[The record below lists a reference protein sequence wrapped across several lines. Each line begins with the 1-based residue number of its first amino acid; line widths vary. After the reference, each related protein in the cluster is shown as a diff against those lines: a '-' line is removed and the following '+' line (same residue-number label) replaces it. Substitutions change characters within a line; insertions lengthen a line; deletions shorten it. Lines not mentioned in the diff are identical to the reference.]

1 MEGHSGRHD
10 SGGLGEVCFYHNRI
24 RIVTF
29 FDNNAYPPPHSQH
42 HHHQPRQ
49 ANPTPPTSPTA
60 TASLSKKRAQSPSL
74 TSSPSS
80 PSSSPPPP
88 PKRRVLL
95 PSLPD
100 ETALLLTL
108 KDTQNLPWPRVH
120 TAFAA
125 HGWERKLAV
134 LKGRYKA
141 IKEGG
146 VYWEEDDVDLL
157 FRAVWEVEREFERG
171 RWEAV
176 AEKVRGWGGCG
187 GRVGSAE
194 CERRWKKGGRMEKEG
209 EGEGE
214 KVEEGQGKG
223 REDVMKVGSLL
234 G

>member
-1 MEGHSGRHD
+1 MECHSGRHD
-10 SGGLGEVCFYHNRI
+10 SGGLGEVCFYHTTVYVLSRFSI
-24 RIVTF
+24 TMLIL
-29 FDNNAYPPPHSQH
+29 PPHPQ

-60 TASLSKKRAQSPSL
+60 TANLSKKRAQLPSL
-74 TSSPSS
+74 TSSPS

-120 TAFAA
+120 AAFAA

-176 AEKVRGWGGCG
+176 AERVRGWGGCG

-194 CERRWKKGGRMEKEG
+194 CERRWKK
-209 EGEGE
+209 EGE